1 MSLSTQWLHWSVVT
15 PVLSIIQTEK
25 KRAGRVENKKKG
37 LEVGNIPL
45 PQMYHLISWRY
56 QGTRKFN
63 LLLSP
68 KENKMISF
76 CSVSL
81 YKCLHSWQLRDIQ
94 IFVNWM
100 HNHQFFSF
108 LILEFTKE
116 TQIWPREVSRKSR
129 KPRFEF
135 DLVWSLLLNL
145 SVTFDKFF
153 FFSPCPSLI
162 FEAIK

>member
-1 MSLSTQWLHWSVVT
+1 MCSIQILWQSVIKVKACCLLTTVQWKAGQFWHDGWGMNLSTQWLHRAVVT
-15 PVLSIIQTEK
+15 PVLSIIWTEK

-68 KENKMISF
+68 EENKMISF

-81 YKCLHSWQLRDIQ
+81 CKCLHSWQLRDTQ

-116 TQIWPREVSRKSR
+116 TRS
-129 KPRFEF
+129 
-135 DLVWSLLLNL
+135 LVQGS
-145 SVTFDKFF
+145 F
-153 FFSPCPSLI
+153 
-162 FEAIK
+162 